1 MKCSQQTQPMQKD
14 LFATFT
20 ASKKCHVP
28 GTGASVRC
36 FTAGVAATLAVEMAP
51 FTTLH
56 YTVDGISNGGLV
68 I

>member
-1 MKCSQQTQPMQKD
+1 MQKD
-14 LFATFT
+14 LFATFP

-36 FTAGVAATLAVEMAP
+36 FTAGVAATLAMERLPA
-51 FTTLH
+51 LH